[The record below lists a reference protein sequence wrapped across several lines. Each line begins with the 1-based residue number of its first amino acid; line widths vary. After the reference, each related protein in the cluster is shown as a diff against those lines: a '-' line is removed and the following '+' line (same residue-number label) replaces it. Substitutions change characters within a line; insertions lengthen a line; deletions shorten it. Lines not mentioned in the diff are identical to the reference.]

1 MGIDNHSHHHFSSH
15 RPRTFVSEQF
25 VSMRE
30 IVGTSTAIGGV
41 IAAILGVI
49 ILDPVAVLGGVVVMA
64 VGRLIMED

>member
-1 MGIDNHSHHHFSSH
+1 MEIDSHSHHHFSSH

-30 IVGTSTAIGGV
+30 IVGTATAIGGV